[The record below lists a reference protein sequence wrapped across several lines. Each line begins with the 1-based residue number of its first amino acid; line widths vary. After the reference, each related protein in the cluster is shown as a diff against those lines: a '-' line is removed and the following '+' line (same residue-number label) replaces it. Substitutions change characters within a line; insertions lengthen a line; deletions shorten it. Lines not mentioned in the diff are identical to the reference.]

1 MIDERPDPD
10 ALLARVKAAE
20 AKQARGKLKVF
31 FGAAPGVGKTYA
43 MLEAARK
50 VGKEGTDVVVGY
62 VEPHARPDTQA
73 LVLGLDVLARREVQ
87 YRGANLLEFDLEAAL
102 ARKPQLIL
110 VDELAH
116 TNAPGMTHT
125 KRWQDVED
133 LLAAGID
140 VYTTLNVQHL
150 ESLNDIVAQIT
161 HVQVR
166 ETLPDS
172 VFERADEI
180 ELVDIAPDD
189 LIERLREGKIYVPEQ
204 ARRAIDHF
212 FQKGHLI
219 ALRELAL
226 RRSAERVDAQ
236 MVDYRQE
243 HAIEST
249 WPAADRLL
257 VSVGPSPMSARLIRA
272 TRRMAVGLRAP
283 WMALHVESPAD
294 ARMSEGD
301 RNRLADNMHLAE
313 QLGADTVTIAGQALA
328 DDVVAFARS
337 RNVTKI
343 IVGKPQR
350 SRWRDLLFGS
360 YVYELTRKC
369 GDIDVYVIS
378 GERDAPTPAAPRQ
391 RIEAKSRIPYL
402 GALTAVGICTAI
414 GFLMIGRFEYPI
426 VNIVMIYLLGVVAV
440 SLRWGRGPSVVAS
453 VLSVAAFDFC
463 FIPPRYS
470 FAVTDTQYVP
480 TFLVMLAT
488 GLIISH
494 LTARVRF
501 AAQAARSREER
512 TAALY
517 ALGRELAGRDSRTA
531 IADSAARHAATAVDA
546 EVFVLLPGDKSPLEL
561 HAAQPANLQLSDRV
575 QGVAEW
581 VLEHGQ
587 AAGLGTSTLPGA
599 LALYLPM
606 PAGHGV
612 LGARP
617 AHSARPFDPVQVH
630 LLETF
635 ASLTSLAIERAELA
649 ETAERNRL
657 QIEAE
662 RLRNSLL
669 SAVSHDLRTPLA
681 AIAGASSTLVEAD
694 ADLDAATR
702 LELAESIYD
711 ESERLNRLVA
721 NLLDMTR
728 LEGGAISVRK
738 EWQPIEEIIGAVL
751 NRLARQLSHFAVEMH
766 LDPELPLVP
775 IDDLLIQQVLMN
787 LLENA
792 IRFAP
797 AGSTVDLSATAADK
811 EIKVEV
817 ADRGPGLKPG
827 DELRVFD
834 KFYRSGGDGSP
845 SGAGLGLAICHGIV
859 ELHGGRIWAENRPDG
874 GAAFCFTIPLVGQPP
889 EVDLNEEAA

>member
-1 MIDERPDPD
+1 MSSRS
-10 ALLARVKAAE
+10 
-20 AKQARGKLKVF
+20 
-31 FGAAPGVGKTYA
+31 
-43 MLEAARK
+43 
-50 VGKEGTDVVVGY
+50 
-62 VEPHARPDTQA
+62 
-73 LVLGLDVLARREVQ
+73 
-87 YRGANLLEFDLEAAL
+87 
-102 ARKPQLIL
+102 
-110 VDELAH
+110 

-133 LLAAGID
+133 LLTAGID

-150 ESLNDIVAQIT
+150 ESLNDVIAQIT

-189 LIERLREGKIYVPEQ
+189 LIERLRAGKIYVPEQ

-257 VSVGPSPMSARLIRA
+257 VCVGPSPMSARLIRA
-272 TRRMAVGLRAP
+272 TRRMAMGLRAA
-283 WMALHVESPAD
+283 WTALHVESPAD
-294 ARMSEGD
+294 ARMSDAD
-301 RNRLADNMHLAE
+301 RQRLADNLHLAE
-313 QLGADTVTIAGQALA
+313 QLGAETVTIAGHALA
-328 DDVVAFARS
+328 DEVVSFARS

-350 SRWRDLLFGS
+350 SRWRDVLFGS

-378 GERDAPTPAAPRQ
+378 GERNAPSPPAPRQ
-391 RIEAKSRIPYL
+391 AAEKKSRLPYA
-402 GALTAVGICTAI
+402 GALAAVLVCTAI
-414 GFLMIGRFEYPI
+414 GFFLFRVLGPDREKL
-426 VNIVMIYLLGVVAV
+426 VNIVMVYLLGVMAV
-440 SLRWGRGPSVVAS
+440 SMRWGRGPSVLAS

-463 FIPPRYS
+463 FVPPRFS
-470 FAVTDTQYVP
+470 FAVTDTQYVV

-488 GLIISH
+488 GLIVSQ

-501 AAQAARSREER
+501 AAEAARGREER

-517 ALGRELAGRDSRTA
+517 ALGRELAARDSRTA
-531 IADSAARHAATAVDA
+531 IADAAARHAATAVDA
-546 EVFVLLPGDKSPLEL
+546 EVFILLPGAKASRSSCTPRSRPACRSPTACRGSPNGCSNTANRPGWAPPRCLARWPCICPSAPAAACWAPAHALEQTVRP
-561 HAAQPANLQLSDRV
+561 H
-575 QGVAEW
+575 
-581 VLEHGQ
+581 
-587 AAGLGTSTLPGA
+587 PGA
-599 LALYLPM
+599 SAGDIRAAHGPGRRTGRVGRNHRAH
-606 PAGHGV
+606 PAANGG
-612 LGARP
+612 
-617 AHSARPFDPVQVH
+617 
-630 LLETF
+630 
-635 ASLTSLAIERAELA
+635 RA
-649 ETAERNRL
+649 
-657 QIEAE
+657 
-662 RLRNSLL
+662 LRNSLL

-681 AIAGASSTLVEAD
+681 AIAGASSTLAESD

-702 LELAESIYD
+702 RELAESIYD

-721 NLLDMTR
+721 NLLEMTR

-738 EWQPIEEIIGAVL
+738 EWQPIEEIIGVVL
-751 NRLARQLSHFAVEMH
+751 NRLGRQLKNLAVEMH
-766 LDPELPLVP
+766 LDPNLPLVP

-797 AGSTVDLSATAADK
+797 PGSVINLSASAG
-811 EIKVEV
+811 EGEVRIEV

-827 DELRVFD
+827 DEQRVFD
-834 KFYRSGGDGSP
+834 KFYRAAGDGSR
-845 SGAGLGLAICHGIV
+845 SGAGLGLAICRGIID
-859 ELHGGRIWAENRPDG
+859 LHSGRIWAENRAGG
-874 GAAFCFTIPLVGQPP
+874 GAVFSFTIPLVGEPP
-889 EVDLNEEAA
+889 KVDLVEEAA